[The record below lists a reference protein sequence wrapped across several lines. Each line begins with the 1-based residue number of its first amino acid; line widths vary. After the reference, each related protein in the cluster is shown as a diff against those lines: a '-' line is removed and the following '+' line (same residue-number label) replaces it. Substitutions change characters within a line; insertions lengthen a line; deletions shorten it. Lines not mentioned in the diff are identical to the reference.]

1 MPATSTTPPAN
12 RAERRAAVK
21 RPASADLCQ
30 HVTIQQAAS
39 AWQVDPKT
47 VRRKIAEGTLPA
59 VRVGIRRPGTLR
71 DTRPIRIPI
80 DALAD
85 LTEPMNAP
93 RAGQPGNPWGAQ

>member
-12 RAERRAAVK
+12 RAEHRAAVK
-21 RPASADLCQ
+21 RPPSADLCQ
-30 HVTIQQAAS
+30 YVTIQQAAS

>member
-1 MPATSTTPPAN
+1 MPAKSTTPPAN
-12 RAERRAAVK
+12 RAERRAAAK
-21 RPASADLCQ
+21 RPASLDLCQ

-47 VRRKIAEGTLPA
+47 IRRRIADGTLPA

-71 DTRPIRIPI
+71 DTRPIRIPL
-80 DALAD
+80 DALAV

-93 RAGQPGNPWGAQ
+93 HGGAK